1 VHGAS
6 THEHRPEGDATLLA
20 EHRTRSATMSNK
32 MTMPQPR
39 IAGHFVSAPAEAG
52 EVLWMRVPYGEGV
65 ASHTDPESCGCTRK
79 GAVEALTGARAGW
92 AIEPR
97 KVNVRDAEALL
108 KRPRPHQVARH
119 ARAAGSRGVEDP
131 THARKHLAREDNPL
145 VRKPGGPAP
154 DL

>member
-1 VHGAS
+1 
-6 THEHRPEGDATLLA
+6 
-20 EHRTRSATMSNK
+20 
-32 MTMPQPR
+32 
-39 IAGHFVSAPAEAG
+39 
-52 EVLWMRVPYGEGV
+52 MRVPYGEGV